1 MSAAGDGSSL
11 LVLPSSST
19 ATPAG
24 LPSATSHFPT
34 LASLFVDEPVL
45 QNKGSTAR
53 DHLANER
60 TYLAWMRTSLALIG
74 ASLGLLKW
82 DAVEAAVGYIV
93 AVLGVVCLLSSTE
106 RYFGNMHRL
115 ERGEFVPN
123 ARGILIVVVAVVA
136 AIIAAF
142 VLHFTSLHK
151 L

>member
-1 MSAAGDGSSL
+1 M
-11 LVLPSSST
+11 
-19 ATPAG
+19 
-24 LPSATSHFPT
+24 
-34 LASLFVDEPVL
+34 DEPVL
-45 QNKGSTAR
+45 QNQGSTAR

-82 DAVEAAVGYIV
+82 DAAEASVGYIV

-106 RYFGNMHRL
+106 RYFGTMRR

-123 ARGILIVVVAVVA
+123 ARGILIVVATVVA

-142 VLHFTSLHK
+142 VLHFTESTHK
-151 L
+151 VPV

>member
-1 MSAAGDGSSL
+1 M
-11 LVLPSSST
+11 
-19 ATPAG
+19 
-24 LPSATSHFPT
+24 
-34 LASLFVDEPVL
+34 DEPVL
-45 QNKGSTAR
+45 QNQGSTAR

-82 DAVEAAVGYIV
+82 DAAEATVGYIV

-106 RYFGNMHRL
+106 RYFGTMRRL

-123 ARGILIVVVAVVA
+123 ARGILIVVAAVVA

-142 VLHFTSLHK
+142 VLHFTESTHK
-151 L
+151 VPV

>member
-1 MSAAGDGSSL
+1 MPAGSS
-11 LVLPSSST
+11 PSAPPNRRPTAST
-19 ATPAG
+19 AT
-24 LPSATSHFPT
+24 SSHFPS

-45 QNKGSTAR
+45 QNQGSTAR

-82 DAVEAAVGYIV
+82 DAVEASVGYIV

-106 RYFGNMHRL
+106 RYFGNMRRL
-115 ERGEFVPN
+115 ARGEFVPN
-123 ARGILIVVVAVVA
+123 ARGILIVVATVVA

-142 VLHFTSLHK
+142 VLHFTESTHK
-151 L
+151 VPV